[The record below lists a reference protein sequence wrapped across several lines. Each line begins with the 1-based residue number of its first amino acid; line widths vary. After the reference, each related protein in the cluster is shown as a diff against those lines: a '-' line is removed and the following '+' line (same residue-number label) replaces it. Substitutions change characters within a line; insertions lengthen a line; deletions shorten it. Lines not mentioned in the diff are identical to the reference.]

1 MYQKS
6 IVNMNTVNW
15 VTNVRDLLNTSG
27 FGEVWLNQHV
37 GNPDLFFKIFTIRL
51 QDMYKQ
57 NWSTQLS
64 NSSSARSYFIFKDM
78 FLYSDYLDTIK
89 FERWRLHLHD

>member
-1 MYQKS
+1 MIYNIMYQKS

-37 GNPDLFFKIFTIRL
+37 GNPDLFFENIYNKTTR
-51 QDMYKQ
+51 YV
-57 NWSTQLS
+57 
-64 NSSSARSYFIFKDM
+64 
-78 FLYSDYLDTIK
+78 
-89 FERWRLHLHD
+89 